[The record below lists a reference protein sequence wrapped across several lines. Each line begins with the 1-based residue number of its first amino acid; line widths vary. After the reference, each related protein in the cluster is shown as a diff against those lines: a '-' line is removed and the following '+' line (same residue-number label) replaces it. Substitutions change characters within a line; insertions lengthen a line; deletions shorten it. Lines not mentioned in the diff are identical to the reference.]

1 MNVTLIGQIVGLI
14 VNLGPLA
21 VKEFLALEAVLN
33 LSSDEKANIAAAIAA
48 SDKAD
53 DETIAHAAAWLAA
66 NSGLPPVQ

>member
-1 MNVTLIGQIVGLI
+1 MNVNLITQIVGLL
-14 VNLGPLA
+14 VSLGPLA
-21 VKEFLALEAVLN
+21 VKGFLQLESVLN

-66 NSGLPPVQ
+66 NSGPPPVQ